1 MHERLSE
8 KLAQM
13 LEHHSAG
20 DGVTLNHLLEKTEG
34 RGFYLVVILLAL
46 PFIIPMAIP
55 GVSTVLGLSVALLS
69 FKLAFGVQP
78 RLPKFMGDR
87 KLSPDFQRK
96 VLKGSVK
103 VVRIV
108 EKFARPRRTPWM
120 TTRAARWFNA
130 LLMTLMG
137 ILLALP
143 FPPLPP
149 LTNTLPCYCII
160 LLAASMMEEDGVMIW
175 FAYLLSL
182 GTVVYLALNIFV
194 IYEAVKKSIELLRGW
209 LAG

>member
-13 LEHHSAG
+13 LEQNSSSH
-20 DGVTLNHLLEKTEG
+20 GVSLNHLLEKTDG

-55 GVSTVLGLSVALLS
+55 GVSTVLGLSVSLLS

-78 RLPKFMGDR
+78 RLPKLMGDR
-87 KLSPDFQRK
+87 TLSPDYQRK
-96 VLKGSVK
+96 VIKGSVK
-103 VVRIV
+103 IVRIV

-120 TTRAARWFNA
+120 TTRIARSFNA

-137 ILLALP
+137 LLLALP
-143 FPPLPP
+143 FPPFPP
-149 LTNTLPCYCII
+149 LTNALPCYCII

-182 GTVVYLALNIFV
+182 GTVIYLALNIFV
-194 IYEAVKKSIELLRGW
+194 IFEAVKKSIELLRGW
-209 LAG
+209 LT

>member
-1 MHERLSE
+1 MRERLSE
-8 KLAQM
+8 KLAQL
-13 LEHHSAG
+13 LEDNSSS
-20 DGVTLNHLLEKTEG
+20 DGVSLNHLLAKTGG
-34 RGFYLVVILLAL
+34 RGFHLVVILLAL
-46 PFIIPMAIP
+46 PFIIPLAIP
-55 GVSTVLGLSVALLS
+55 GVSTLLGLSVALLS

-87 KLSPDFQRK
+87 RLTPDFQRK
-96 VLKGSVK
+96 LLAGSVRI
-103 VVRIV
+103 VRLV

-120 TTRAARWFNA
+120 TTRPARSFNA

-137 ILLALP
+137 LLLALP

-182 GTVVYLALNIFV
+182 GTIIYLALNIFV
-194 IYEAVKKSIELLRGW
+194 IYEAVKKSIELIRGW
-209 LAG
+209 LA

>member
-1 MHERLSE
+1 MRERLSE
-8 KLAQM
+8 KLAQL
-13 LEHHSAG
+13 LEDNSSS
-20 DGVTLNHLLEKTEG
+20 DGVSLNHLLAKTGG
-34 RGFYLVVILLAL
+34 RGFHLVVILLAL
-46 PFIIPMAIP
+46 PFIIPLAIP
-55 GVSTVLGLSVALLS
+55 GVSTLLGLSVALLS

-87 KLSPDFQRK
+87 RLTPDFQRK
-96 VLKGSVK
+96 LLAGSVRI
-103 VVRIV
+103 VRLV

-120 TTRAARWFNA
+120 TTRPARSFNA

-137 ILLALP
+137 LLLALP

-182 GTVVYLALNIFV
+182 GTIVYLALNIFV
-194 IYEAVKKSIELLRGW
+194 IYEAVKKSIELIRGW
-209 LAG
+209 LA

>member
-13 LEHHSAG
+13 IEDNSSP
-20 DGVTLNHLLEKTEG
+20 DGVSLNDLLEKTDG

-55 GVSTVLGLSVALLS
+55 GVSTVLGLSVSLLS

-78 RLPKFMGDR
+78 RLPNFMGNR
-87 KLSPDFQRK
+87 RISPDFQRK

-103 VVRIV
+103 ILRIV
-108 EKFARPRRTPWM
+108 EKLARPRRTPWM
-120 TTRAARWFNA
+120 TTRLARSFNA

-137 ILLALP
+137 LLLALP
-143 FPPLPP
+143 FPPFPP
-149 LTNTLPCYCII
+149 LTNALPCYCII

-209 LAG
+209 LTG

>member
-13 LEHHSAG
+13 LEQNSSSAG
-20 DGVTLNHLLEKTEG
+20 VSLNHLLEKTDG

-55 GVSTVLGLSVALLS
+55 GVSTVLGLSVSLLS

-78 RLPKFMGDR
+78 RLPKIMGDR
-87 KLSPDFQRK
+87 TLSPDYQRK
-96 VLKGSVK
+96 VIKGSVK
-103 VVRIV
+103 IVRIV

-120 TTRAARWFNA
+120 TTRIARSFNA

-137 ILLALP
+137 LLLALP
-143 FPPLPP
+143 FPPFPP
-149 LTNTLPCYCII
+149 LTNALPCYCII

-182 GTVVYLALNIFV
+182 GTVVYLALNVFV
-194 IYEAVKKSIELLRGW
+194 IYEAVKKSIELFRGW
-209 LAG
+209 LT

>member
-1 MHERLSE
+1 MRERLSE
-8 KLAQM
+8 KLAQL
-13 LEHHSAG
+13 LEDNSSS
-20 DGVTLNHLLEKTEG
+20 DGVSLNHLLAKTGG
-34 RGFYLVVILLAL
+34 RGFHLVVILLAL
-46 PFIIPMAIP
+46 PFIIPLAIP
-55 GVSTVLGLSVALLS
+55 GVSTLLGLSVALLS

-87 KLSPDFQRK
+87 RLTPDFQRK
-96 VLKGSVK
+96 LLAGSVRI
-103 VVRIV
+103 VRLV

-120 TTRAARWFNA
+120 TTRPARSFNA

-137 ILLALP
+137 LLLALP

-182 GTVVYLALNIFV
+182 GTIVYLALNIFV
-194 IYEAVKKSIELLRGW
+194 IYEAVKKSIELIRGW
-209 LAG
+209 LG

>member
-1 MHERLSE
+1 MRERLSE
-8 KLAQM
+8 KLAQL
-13 LEHHSAG
+13 LEDNSSS
-20 DGVTLNHLLEKTEG
+20 DGVSLNHLLAKTEG
-34 RGFYLVVILLAL
+34 RGFHLVVILLAL
-46 PFIIPMAIP
+46 PFIIPLAIP
-55 GVSTVLGLSVALLS
+55 GVSTLLGLSVALLS

-87 KLSPDFQRK
+87 RLTPDFQRK
-96 VLKGSVK
+96 LLAGSVRI
-103 VVRIV
+103 VRLV

-120 TTRAARWFNA
+120 TTRPARSFNA

-137 ILLALP
+137 LLLALP

-182 GTVVYLALNIFV
+182 GTIVYLALNIFV
-194 IYEAVKKSIELLRGW
+194 IYEAVKKSIELIRGW
-209 LAG
+209 LA

>member
-13 LEHHSAG
+13 LEHNASSH
-20 DGVTLNHLLEKTEG
+20 GVSLNDLLEKTDG

-55 GVSTVLGLSVALLS
+55 GVSTVLGLSVSLLS

-78 RLPKFMGDR
+78 RLPNFMGNR
-87 KLSPDFQRK
+87 RLSPDFQRK

-103 VVRIV
+103 IVRLV

-120 TTRAARWFNA
+120 TTRLARSFNA

-137 ILLALP
+137 FLLALP
-143 FPPLPP
+143 FPPFPP
-149 LTNTLPCYCII
+149 LTNALPCYCII

-182 GTVVYLALNIFV
+182 GTVVYLALNVFV

-209 LAG
+209 LA